1 MLGIQ
6 YKYISM
12 VTEFF
17 KYNVIMLIII
27 NIKNF
32 IAMVILLTLRLLWHF
47 CFGNSMNLGIALLE
61 LLSYTTCTKWEHV
74 MQAI

>member
-1 MLGIQ
+1 
-6 YKYISM
+6 
-12 VTEFF
+12 
-17 KYNVIMLIII
+17 MLIII

-47 CFGNSMNLGIALLE
+47 CFGNMNLGIALLE

>member
-1 MLGIQ
+1 
-6 YKYISM
+6 
-12 VTEFF
+12 
-17 KYNVIMLIII
+17 MLIII
-27 NIKNF
+27 NIKKTYEF